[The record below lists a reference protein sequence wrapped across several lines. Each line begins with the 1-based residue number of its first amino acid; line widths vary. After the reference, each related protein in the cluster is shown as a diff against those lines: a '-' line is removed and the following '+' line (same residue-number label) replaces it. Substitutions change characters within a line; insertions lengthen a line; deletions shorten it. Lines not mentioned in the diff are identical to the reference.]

1 MIKFSFLQVKNIL
14 LKHLETAP
22 KEILGNF
29 PRLSREG
36 ALSLINNTEK
46 SLLQG
51 ISGTNQK
58 IPSLFELKV
67 PTPPNTMPN
76 EPMKEEGKTK
86 NLFII
91 KKITTN

>member
-1 MIKFSFLQVKNIL
+1 MKSIL

-36 ALSLINNTEK
+36 AMYLINATEK
-46 SLLQG
+46 SLAHGQDAA
-51 ISGTNQK
+51 NQK

-67 PTPPNTMPN
+67 PVPTDSMSNSDHG
-76 EPMKEEGKTK
+76 KDEGKCQ
-86 NLFII
+86 NI
-91 KKITTN
+91 

>member
-1 MIKFSFLQVKNIL
+1 LQVKNIL

-36 ALSLINNTEK
+36 AMYLINNTEK
-46 SLLQG
+46 NLAQG
-51 ISGTNQK
+51 QDASNQK

-67 PTPPNTMPN
+67 PTPNDSIPN
-76 EPMKEEGKTK
+76 EPGKDDGK
-86 NLFII
+86 NNEIFLIN
-91 KKITTN
+91 K

>member
-1 MIKFSFLQVKNIL
+1 MKNIL

-46 SLLQG
+46 SIAQGHG
-51 ISGTNQK
+51 ISPQK

-67 PTPPNTMPN
+67 PTPPGSMTN
-76 EPMKEEGKTK
+76 ECLKEEGKMS
-86 NLFII
+86 
-91 KKITTN
+91 KIG